1 MTTLQGRVAVITGT
15 ASGIGQALA
24 EKLSVHGCH
33 LALVDMDAEGSQAT
47 AKRLQSTQGRIS
59 LHHTD
64 VSKKEQ
70 MELLP
75 DEVLGQHE
83 RVDILINNAGVAL
96 AGAFETYSI
105 DDLEWIVGVNLMGVI
120 YSCAYFLPALRSQKK
135 SHIVNISSDFG
146 LIGFPT
152 KSMYC
157 ATKFAIRGF
166 SEALRAELYASNA
179 IVTCVFPGPV
189 DTRLVRNSRYANET
203 KREIEAAFV
212 VQRGIPMDKVVKRI
226 VQSIEKGRGRM
237 LIGGDTYMFD
247 LLTRVAPELPNWLI
261 TRFHKRFAFL

>member
-1 MTTLQGRVAVITGT
+1 MMTAFQGRVAVITGA

-24 EKLSVHGCH
+24 ESLYTHGCH
-33 LALVDMDAEGSQAT
+33 LALVDVNAAGLDAT
-47 AKRLQSTQGRIS
+47 AKRLHSTEGRIS

-75 DEVLGQHE
+75 DEVLRQHE

-105 DDLEWIVGVNLMGVI
+105 DDLEWIVGINLMGII
-120 YSCAYFLPALRSQKK
+120 YSCAYFLPVLRSQKK

-157 ATKFAIRGF
+157 AQNLQFEVSVRRYEQ
-166 SEALRAELYASNA
+166 SCMLRMS
-179 IVTCVFPGPV
+179 
-189 DTRLVRNSRYANET
+189 
-203 KREIEAAFV
+203 
-212 VQRGIPMDKVVKRI
+212 
-226 VQSIEKGRGRM
+226 
-237 LIGGDTYMFD
+237 
-247 LLTRVAPELPNWLI
+247 W
-261 TRFHKRFAFL
+261 